1 MATQSRPPNT
11 AAVKSSTQPMSTSNI
26 ATMDSLEEISDWLGA
41 FGERLRIAHEGERHH
56 VTALVQK
63 LEARYRQRR
72 DELA

>member
-1 MATQSRPPNT
+1 
-11 AAVKSSTQPMSTSNI
+11 MSTSNI